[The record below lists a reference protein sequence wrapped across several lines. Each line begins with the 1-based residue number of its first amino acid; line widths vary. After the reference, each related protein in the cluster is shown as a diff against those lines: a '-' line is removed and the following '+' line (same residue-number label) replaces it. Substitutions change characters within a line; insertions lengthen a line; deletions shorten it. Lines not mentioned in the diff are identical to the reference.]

1 MSVVANHIILL
12 AETDRLASL
21 TCVTDSGVREAYS
34 CTETTQT
41 ASTVGGGQEINL
53 SNPAMQCEDHRM
65 KTDAGFF
72 VLGVLLNFYICW
84 IVHSYEK
91 SVRGGATALGG
102 ASISGE
108 SPA

>member
-1 MSVVANHIILL
+1 MASLACATDSEVRQAYTC
-12 AETDRLASL
+12 AETAGKTPASA
-21 TCVTDSGVREAYS
+21 GE
-34 CTETTQT
+34 
-41 ASTVGGGQEINL
+41 EINL
-53 SNPAMQCEDHRM
+53 SNPAMQCEEHQEKM
-65 KTDAGFF
+65 DAGFF

-91 SVRGGATALGG
+91 SVRGGAAGLSG